1 MIEWLGIFGIIIA
14 AAIIGGGSI
23 GSLGAYIIGMR
34 IPFIGIAI
42 SHAAMLGAVAG
53 YLLHLP
59 IFPCA
64 LGMSLISAWILGGFF
79 SPAMKVHSDTHTSIL
94 FSVMMG
100 LVFLGMGLMKNDVSP
115 LLGMMWGNLLFVNI
129 NNLYVMI
136 VLAAIFIIFCLIF
149 HKELKGILFS
159 PDLARASGIS
169 VSMITTL
176 FLMIAAAIIAANLNI
191 VGGLLLYSL
200 LTCPAAAAY
209 ELGRNL
215 RSVILLSTL
224 FGIASAA
231 GGFAISYHINLPTGS
246 CIALFSALIYAAA
259 HLYTRRHPGE

>member
-1 MIEWLGIFGIIIA
+1 MSEWFGIFGIIIA
-14 AAIIGGGSI
+14 AAVVGGGSI
-23 GSLGAYIIGMR
+23 GCLGAYIVGMR

-42 SHAAMLGAVAG
+42 SHAAMLGSVAG

-64 LGMSLISAWILGGFF
+64 LGVSLLSAWILGGFF

-129 NNLYVMI
+129 KNLFIMI
-136 VLAAIFIIFCLIF
+136 LLAVIFAIVCLIF
-149 HKELKGILFS
+149 HKELKSILFS
-159 PDLARASGIS
+159 PDLARASGIN
-169 VSMITTL
+169 VGRIIKL
-176 FLMIAAAIIAANLNI
+176 FLVIAAAIIAANLNI

-209 ELGRNL
+209 EIGGNL
-215 RSVILLSTL
+215 RSVIILSAI
-224 FGIASAA
+224 FGVASAA
-231 GGFAISYHINLPTGS
+231 GGFAISYQFNLPTGS
-246 CIALFSALIYAAA
+246 CIALLSAFIYAAA
-259 HLYTRRHPGE
+259 HLNARTHPGV

>member
-1 MIEWLGIFGIIIA
+1 MIEWIGIFGIIMA

-23 GSLGAYIIGMR
+23 GCLGAYIVGMR

-64 LGMSLISAWILGGFF
+64 LGMSLLSAWILGGFF
-79 SPAMKVHSDTHTSIL
+79 SPSMRVHSDTHTSIL

-100 LVFLGMGLMKNDVSP
+100 LVFLGMGLMRNDVSP

-129 NNLYVMI
+129 GNLYVMI
-136 VLAAIFIIFCLIF
+136 LLAVILLIFGFIF
-149 HKELKGILFS
+149 HKEIKVILFS

-169 VSMITTL
+169 VSLITTL
-176 FLMIAAAIIAANLNI
+176 FLMIAAGIIAANLNI

-209 ELGRNL
+209 ELGKNL
-215 RSVILLSTL
+215 RSVIILSAI

-231 GGFAISYHINLPTGS
+231 GGFAISYHANLPTGS
-246 CIALFSALIYAAA
+246 CITLFSALIYGAA
-259 HLYTRRHPGE
+259 HLYSRTHQGE